1 LEITKV
7 GPLIQEKREVPA
19 VNQVAGSLDESPV
32 VAPTMSPWCVLA
44 QPLHPLSH
52 AIVAKAALKGVNF
65 LATAEAC
72 AELRLHHAP
81 VLAVF
86 PGALAALT
94 DEARMLLE
102 PEGTEAA
109 HLLIGVEAKPVEGIQ
124 ARALRILQ
132 QHREGDPREH
142 EITVH
147 LHDVLPPERGSD
159 REAMFRAWMEAARAG
174 TQPNLHEQRFHW
186 CDLNDVTSAVSD
198 LLQQPCEDGE
208 YHVSGRRAWTMD
220 ETWQEFDALV
230 QRTIAGK
237 TGKFGTEHLES
248 RGVPVVEAVALRGGE
263 TARARPDLG
272 PLHDALTKANG
283 EGWRPRTPLRQSLMM
298 VIAQLSETQP
308 S

>member
-1 LEITKV
+1 MNKI
-7 GPLIQEKREVPA
+7 
-19 VNQVAGSLDESPV
+19 AGSLDESPV

-44 QPLHPLSH
+44 QPLHPLSQ

-81 VLAVF
+81 VLAAF
-86 PGALAALT
+86 PEALAALT
-94 DEARMLLE
+94 DERRMVLE
-102 PEGTEAA
+102 QEGAEVA
-109 HLLIGVEAKPVEGIQ
+109 HLLIGAEAKPVEGIQ
-124 ARALRILQ
+124 ARVLRILQ
-132 QHREGDPREH
+132 QHREGDPSEG

-174 TQPNLHEQRFHW
+174 TRPNLDEQHFHW

-198 LLQQPCEDGE
+198 LLQHLCEDGE
-208 YHVSGRRAWTMD
+208 YHVSGRRAWTVV

-230 QRTIAGK
+230 QRTIAGQ
-237 TGKFGTEHLES
+237 TGKFGTEHLKS
-248 RGVPVVEAVALRGGE
+248 RGVPVVEAVAIQEGE
-263 TARARPDLG
+263 AARVRPDLG
-272 PLHDALTKANG
+272 PLHDALAKANG

-298 VIAQLSETQP
+298 VIAQLTETQP

>member
-1 LEITKV
+1 
-7 GPLIQEKREVPA
+7 
-19 VNQVAGSLDESPV
+19 
-32 VAPTMSPWCVLA
+32 MSPWCVLA
-44 QPLHPLSH
+44 QPLHPLSQ

-94 DEARMLLE
+94 DERRMLLE
-102 PEGTEAA
+102 LEGAEVA
-109 HLLIGVEAKPVEGIQ
+109 HLLIGAEAKPVEGIQ

-132 QHREGDPREH
+132 QHREGDPRED

-198 LLQQPCEDGE
+198 LLKHPCE
-208 YHVSGRRAWTMD
+208 RRRVPRVGPKGVD
-220 ETWQEFDALV
+220 
-230 QRTIAGK
+230 
-237 TGKFGTEHLES
+237 
-248 RGVPVVEAVALRGGE
+248 RG
-263 TARARPDLG
+263 
-272 PLHDALTKANG
+272 
-283 EGWRPRTPLRQSLMM
+283 
-298 VIAQLSETQP
+298 
-308 S
+308 